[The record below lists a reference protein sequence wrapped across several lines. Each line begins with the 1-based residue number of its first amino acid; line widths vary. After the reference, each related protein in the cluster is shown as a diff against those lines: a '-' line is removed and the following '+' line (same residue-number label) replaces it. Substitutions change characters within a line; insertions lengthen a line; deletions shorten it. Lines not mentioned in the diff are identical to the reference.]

1 MFPDRIAP
9 LRHRRTATHM
19 VYATGYDAAG
29 FALEFADPL
38 AERAEAWRDSYLA
51 FLLPMLAILPLGY
64 MLVRWITAQAL
75 RPLDRMR
82 AEVERR
88 DSQMLSP
95 MDAEA
100 HPAELS
106 AVIATLNGFMARLAQ
121 ALEGERAFA
130 SNAAHELRTPVA
142 IALAQVQRMQH
153 ETADDVQ
160 RDRLAAVGRALD
172 RMSRL
177 VTRLLQLARA
187 ESGIG
192 RGAAPVDVARL
203 LPHVLRDA
211 HGDGSRLRV
220 VLPEGPV
227 PSQMDADALAIVVGN
242 LIDNALQHAP
252 EGTPVDIVLDDAG
265 VLVVRNGG
273 TPVAAADLA
282 RIADRFA
289 SRRSGGFGLARIS
302 PGRSRSR
309 RAGGWSCTL
318 GAGPRGRVRGAVASA
333 LTSKP
338 GVRIACHTAP
348 IAPLMM
354 EVSRAH
360 PSCCPCDGRRRAARP
375 CRRPLRRSPGKMASR
390 GRVEGRTDRQG
401 LADRQ
406 CQDRGRLLRGLWQ
419 GRHGQAGRD
428 LLRSRHVRGGRVG

>member
-1 MFPDRIAP
+1 MAARRPTLARRLALLVSLGLGAVWVVALLTMAMVLRHEQDELYDQQLKVSAETLLPVLSHAWRAGLLPPDGGGDPAQAVDLDEALLWRLIDRSGRVVASAPAAVAAMFPDRIAP

-252 EGTPVDIVLDDAG
+252 QGTPVDIVLDDAG
-265 VLVVRNGG
+265 MLVVRNGG

-289 SRRSGGFGLARIS
+289 SRRSGGFGLGLHIARQIAQQAGGRLELHS
-302 PGRSRSR
+302 PAPGR
-309 RAGGWSCTL
+309 A
-318 GAGPRGRVRGAVASA
+318 
-333 LTSKP
+333 
-338 GVRIACHTAP
+338 
-348 IAPLMM
+348 
-354 EVSRAH
+354 
-360 PSCCPCDGRRRAARP
+360 DGFEARLHLP
-375 CRRPLRRSPGKMASR
+375 
-390 GRVEGRTDRQG
+390 
-401 LADRQ
+401 
-406 CQDRGRLLRGLWQ
+406 
-419 GRHGQAGRD
+419 
-428 LLRSRHVRGGRVG
+428 